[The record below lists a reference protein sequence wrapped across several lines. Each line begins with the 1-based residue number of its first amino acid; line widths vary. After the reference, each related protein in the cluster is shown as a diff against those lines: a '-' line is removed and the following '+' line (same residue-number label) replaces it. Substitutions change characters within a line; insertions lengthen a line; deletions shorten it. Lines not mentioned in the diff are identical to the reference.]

1 VTGKAKKPSGAPTE
15 TAPRRFHGTTIV
27 DPKDPISHFAEVVQN
42 VIEHFTAQYGTEVI
56 LTLDVEARRGEG
68 FDTKTVRVVRENA
81 GVLKFK
87 TADFEED

>member
-1 VTGKAKKPSGAPTE
+1 M
-15 TAPRRFHGTTIV
+15 I
-27 DPKDPISHFAEVVQN
+27 QQ
-42 VIEHFTAQYGTEVI
+42 FTAQYGTEVV